1 MARKTEISLPEAGH
15 ELTGVLEKG
24 SEFDGTLSF
33 EGAFRIGGVFS
44 GKIFTDDVLII
55 GEGAKVDAEI
65 RAGTL
70 IISGELTG
78 NVIAKDRVEIHSP
91 AVFRGNIQTPSLMVA
106 DGVVFEGVSQ
116 MGVKNNA
123 PPTSGLGTAQ
133 KI

>member
-1 MARKTEISLPEAGH
+1 MANKTQLAIPTGAH
-15 ELTGVLEKG
+15 EVTGVLDRG

-33 EGAFRIGGVFS
+33 EGAFRIGGVFR

-55 GEGAKVDAEI
+55 GEGAQVDAEI
-65 RAGTL
+65 EVGTL
-70 IISGELTG
+70 ILSGELKG
-78 NVIAKDRVEIHSP
+78 SVKAKDRVEIHYP

-116 MGVKNNA
+116 MGRGEPVVEK
-123 PPTSGLGTAQ
+123 SL